1 MIDHYVISG
10 HLTANEF
17 FFNEIIFLEK
27 DALHYNLIIETK
39 FFSSYINK
47 N

>member
-10 HLTANEF
+10 HITANEF
-17 FFNEIIFLEK
+17 LKNEIIFLEK
-27 DALHYNLIIETK
+27 DALHYNIIIETK